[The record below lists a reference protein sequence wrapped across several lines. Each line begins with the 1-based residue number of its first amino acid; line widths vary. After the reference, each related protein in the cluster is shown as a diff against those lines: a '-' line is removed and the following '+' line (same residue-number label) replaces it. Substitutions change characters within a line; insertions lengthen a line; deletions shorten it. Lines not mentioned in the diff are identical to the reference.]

1 MKINTK
7 DYKSFIKSLIDG
19 IQLEDGT
26 SLKLSQWDMAHIQD
40 FGISHQDDLYTTRT
54 VRTVVSEL
62 YKFKLN
68 FDVEIPYKNPI
79 LIPKK

>member
-26 SLKLSQWDMAHIQD
+26 SLKLSQWYMTHIQD
-40 FGISHQDDLYTTRT
+40 LGISHPDDLYTK
-54 VRTVVSEL
+54 RTVVSEL